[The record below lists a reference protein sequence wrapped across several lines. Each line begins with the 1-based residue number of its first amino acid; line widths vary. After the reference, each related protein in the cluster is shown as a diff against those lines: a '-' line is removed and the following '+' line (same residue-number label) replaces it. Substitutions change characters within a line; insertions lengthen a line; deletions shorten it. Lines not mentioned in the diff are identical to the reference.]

1 MLLDDFNLAALFGL
15 GATLVGVIA
24 DMMRVIFFFLDSIVY
39 SLIPVVYR
47 GIFALYDIDKIIGV
61 GNTQNLLNT
70 AKETVYSF
78 LAIFMFFR
86 VAFSLITMLVDP
98 SLIDDKSK
106 GAKKIVLNIFICL
119 GLIVVVPVFFR
130 VAKNIQTRVLEE
142 KIIERAVGGDIY
154 SNDQNYNLGN
164 ELALST
170 WSVFLQP
177 VVDEGDAY
185 DAWKGV
191 FESGNPTIWPLPVLA
206 THLNDTTG
214 GILGG
219 LATKIA
225 EVAAILRAT
234 GTVTYQLGYIWLI
247 SGLVGIYVVWTM
259 IKLLID
265 VAYRSIKFLL
275 LEVIS
280 PIAIISYID
289 PKSSE
294 KGLFSKWLSE
304 TLKTYLSLF
313 IRIFIFAMVSVI
325 LKQISV
331 SSFFDEGNI
340 LTRLFFILALVAFM
354 KTAPKF
360 IDNLFGT
367 EISKGSDAK
376 FGSDLLKQGLG
387 FVTGATIGGISGGVV
402 AKRTGQPVFKN
413 IMKNA
418 WQGGQKVS
426 GAAKKG
432 GLGGLT
438 GVISSG
444 FGTVADVKKGLG
456 YNADKDQEKL
466 IDNLEEN
473 VVPKAEQAKKAA
485 SSSFADGSKIN
496 SILNEGR
503 KVNGRTYGMGLEEDD
518 KFKNAIIKN
527 AAGLAADEVKH
538 SDDEEYLK
546 YRRLVADAKITD
558 AMASRSY
565 ELAKEKYEH
574 DESEYVG
581 AKDKASYVI
590 SLANDVARKEYG
602 QMDAASIQAEFTRQ
616 LENYKNTARSSFQS
630 SNRTSQIEL
639 IVGAGVDRTQAE
651 QMNETQLSSA
661 YDVVLD
667 TISNNRTTAFNNGS
681 ASDKVNLTV
690 DLKTSN
696 VSHEVAGA
704 SERDLGIMFSELN
717 EKNIIATFGNSL
729 GNMAADSGKAA
740 GDVKTAEDVLDK
752 YLNSGKGKKA
762 KDIDTAYKIAKGNFD
777 ANKLKNDN
785 QSS

>member
-15 GATLVGVIA
+15 GATSVGVIA

-191 FESGNPTIWPLPVLA
+191 FESGNPIIWPLPVLA

-219 LATKIA
+219 LDTKIA
-225 EVAAILRAT
+225 GVAAILRAT

-259 IKLLID
+259 IKMLID

-367 EISKGSDAK
+367 EISKGSDTK
-376 FGSDLLKQGLG
+376 FASDLLRGGLG
-387 FVTGATIGGISGGVV
+387 AIGGAATGAIGGAVV
-402 AKRTGQPVFKN
+402 AGRKN
-413 IMKNA
+413 LPMGRSV
-418 WQGGQKVS
+418 WEG
-426 GAAKKG
+426 AKKG
-432 GLGGLT
+432 LT
-438 GVISSG
+438 GGFSSARKGSFMDYGKNLISGASG
-444 FGTVADVKKGLG
+444 QAAREYFGLPKYADERKALRTKERAEVASDTYDALK
-456 YNADKDQEKL
+456 
-466 IDNLEEN
+466 
-473 VVPKAEQAKKAA
+473 
-485 SSSFADGSKIN
+485 SSFGYKDAPDAMTKATKLADAFRTKDIRFDPITN
-496 SILNEGR
+496 EKDKELN
-503 KVNGRTYGMGLEEDD
+503 KALMD
-518 KFKNAIIKN
+518 
-527 AAGLAADEVKH
+527 ADEA
-538 SDDEEYLK
+538 DLK
-546 YRRLVADAKITD
+546 DT
-558 AMASRSY
+558 
-565 ELAKEKYEH
+565 
-574 DESEYVG
+574 
-581 AKDKASYVI
+581 
-590 SLANDVARKEYG
+590 SLMMERGK
-602 QMDAASIQAEFTRQ
+602 
-616 LENYKNTARSSFQS
+616 
-630 SNRTSQIEL
+630 
-639 IVGAGVDRTQAE
+639 
-651 QMNETQLSSA
+651 
-661 YDVVLD
+661 VLD
-667 TISNNRTTAFNNGS
+667 TALAYRKLVDDGTISQEMADKLTMQAIRKYNKLAAHHHYKRAEGDLNGASGRAIQLEVSYDGKSATELQSIVTSKQLSNYQEILGMSVSGIPGIENMSVADIERTLRITISDDKREKINNIRNKSNTLRTTV
-681 ASDKVNLTV
+681 DK
-690 DLKTSN
+690 KEIS
-696 VSHEVAGA
+696 EFVA
-704 SERDLGIMFSELN
+704 DIDKFT
-717 EKNIIATFGNSL
+717 EKAV
-729 GNMAADSGKAA
+729 AAEGVSGKAEA
-740 GDVKTAEDVLDK
+740 LLGKANAAVDEEMKISSKSSEFIKRVQLGDK
-752 YLNSGKGKKA
+752 YR
-762 KDIDTAYKIAKGNFD
+762 DR
-777 ANKLKNDN
+777 
-785 QSS
+785 

>member
-1 MLLDDFNLAALFGL
+1 MLLDDFNLAALIGL
-15 GATLVGVIA
+15 GATSVGVIA

-225 EVAAILRAT
+225 GVAAILRAT

-259 IKLLID
+259 IKMLID

-367 EISKGSDAK
+367 EISKGSDTK
-376 FGSDLLKQGLG
+376 FASDLLRGGLG
-387 FVTGATIGGISGGVV
+387 AIGGAATGAIGGAVVAGRKNLPMGRSVWEGAKKGLTGGFSSARKGSFIDYGKNIISGASGQAAREYFGLAKEADERKALRTKERAEAASDTYDALKSSFGYKDAPDAMTKATKLADAFRMKGIRFDPVANAKDKELNKALLDADEADLKDASLMTERGKVLDTALAYRKLVDDGTISQDMADKLTMQAIRKYNKLAASKHYARAKGDLNDASARAIQLEVSYDGKSATELQSIVTSKQLSNYQEILGMSVSGISGIENMSV
-402 AKRTGQPVFKN
+402 ADIERTLRITISDDKREKINN
-413 IMKNA
+413 IRNKSNTLRTTVDKKEISEFVA
-418 WQGGQKVS
+418 DIDKFTEKAVAADGVS
-426 GAAKKG
+426 GKSEALLGKANAAVDEEMK
-432 GLGGLT
+432 
-438 GVISSG
+438 ISSKSSE
-444 FGTVADVKKGLG
+444 FIKRVQLG
-456 YNADKDQEKL
+456 D
-466 IDNLEEN
+466 
-473 VVPKAEQAKKAA
+473 
-485 SSSFADGSKIN
+485 
-496 SILNEGR
+496 
-503 KVNGRTYGMGLEEDD
+503 
-518 KFKNAIIKN
+518 
-527 AAGLAADEVKH
+527 
-538 SDDEEYLK
+538 K
-546 YRRLVADAKITD
+546 YRGR
-558 AMASRSY
+558 
-565 ELAKEKYEH
+565 
-574 DESEYVG
+574 
-581 AKDKASYVI
+581 
-590 SLANDVARKEYG
+590 
-602 QMDAASIQAEFTRQ
+602 
-616 LENYKNTARSSFQS
+616 
-630 SNRTSQIEL
+630 
-639 IVGAGVDRTQAE
+639 
-651 QMNETQLSSA
+651 
-661 YDVVLD
+661 
-667 TISNNRTTAFNNGS
+667 
-681 ASDKVNLTV
+681 
-690 DLKTSN
+690 
-696 VSHEVAGA
+696 
-704 SERDLGIMFSELN
+704 
-717 EKNIIATFGNSL
+717 
-729 GNMAADSGKAA
+729 
-740 GDVKTAEDVLDK
+740 
-752 YLNSGKGKKA
+752 
-762 KDIDTAYKIAKGNFD
+762 
-777 ANKLKNDN
+777 
-785 QSS
+785 

>member
-15 GATLVGVIA
+15 GATSVGAIA

-225 EVAAILRAT
+225 GVAAILRAT

-259 IKLLID
+259 IKMLID

-367 EISKGSDAK
+367 EISKGSDTK
-376 FGSDLLKQGLG
+376 FASDLLRGGLG
-387 FVTGATIGGISGGVV
+387 AIGGAATGAIGGAVVAGRKNLPMGRSVWEGAKKGLTGGFSSARKGSFMDYGKNLISGASGQAAREYFGLAKEADERKALRTKERAEAASDTYDALKSSFGYKDAPDAMTKATKLADAFRTKGIRFDPVANAKDKELNKALLDADEADLKDASLMTERGKVLDTALAYRKLVDDGTISQDMADKLTMQAIRKYNKLAASKHYARAKGDLNDASARAIQLEVSYDGKSATELQSIVTSKQLSNYQEILGMSVSGISGIENMSV
-402 AKRTGQPVFKN
+402 ADIERTLRITISDDKREKINN
-413 IMKNA
+413 IRNKSNTLRTTVDKKEISEFVA
-418 WQGGQKVS
+418 DIDKFTEKAVAADGVS
-426 GAAKKG
+426 GKSEALLGKANAAVDEEMK
-432 GLGGLT
+432 
-438 GVISSG
+438 ISSKSSE
-444 FGTVADVKKGLG
+444 FIKRVQLG
-456 YNADKDQEKL
+456 D
-466 IDNLEEN
+466 
-473 VVPKAEQAKKAA
+473 
-485 SSSFADGSKIN
+485 
-496 SILNEGR
+496 
-503 KVNGRTYGMGLEEDD
+503 
-518 KFKNAIIKN
+518 
-527 AAGLAADEVKH
+527 
-538 SDDEEYLK
+538 K
-546 YRRLVADAKITD
+546 YRGR
-558 AMASRSY
+558 
-565 ELAKEKYEH
+565 
-574 DESEYVG
+574 
-581 AKDKASYVI
+581 
-590 SLANDVARKEYG
+590 
-602 QMDAASIQAEFTRQ
+602 
-616 LENYKNTARSSFQS
+616 
-630 SNRTSQIEL
+630 
-639 IVGAGVDRTQAE
+639 
-651 QMNETQLSSA
+651 
-661 YDVVLD
+661 
-667 TISNNRTTAFNNGS
+667 
-681 ASDKVNLTV
+681 
-690 DLKTSN
+690 
-696 VSHEVAGA
+696 
-704 SERDLGIMFSELN
+704 
-717 EKNIIATFGNSL
+717 
-729 GNMAADSGKAA
+729 
-740 GDVKTAEDVLDK
+740 
-752 YLNSGKGKKA
+752 
-762 KDIDTAYKIAKGNFD
+762 
-777 ANKLKNDN
+777 
-785 QSS
+785 

>member
-1 MLLDDFNLAALFGL
+1 MLLDDFNLAALIGL
-15 GATLVGVIA
+15 GATSVGVIA
-24 DMMRVIFFFLDSIVY
+24 DMMRLIFFFLDSIVY

-225 EVAAILRAT
+225 GVAAILRAT

-259 IKLLID
+259 IKMLID

-367 EISKGSDAK
+367 EISKGSDTK
-376 FGSDLLKQGLG
+376 FASDLLRGGLG
-387 FVTGATIGGISGGVV
+387 AIGGAATGAIGGAVVAGRKNLPMGRSVWEGAKKGLTGGFSSARKGSFMDYGKNLISGASGQAAREYFGLAKEADERKALRTKERAEAASDTYDALKSSFGYKDAPDAMTKATKLADAFRTKGIRFDPVANAKDKELNKALLDADEADLKDASLMTERGKVLDTALAYRKLVDDGTISQDMADKLTMQAIRKYNKLAASKHYARAKGDLNDASARAIQLEVSYDGKSATELQSIVTSKQLSNYQEILGMSVSGISGIENMSV
-402 AKRTGQPVFKN
+402 ADIERTLRITISDDKREKINN
-413 IMKNA
+413 IRNKSNTLRTTVDKKEISEFVA
-418 WQGGQKVS
+418 DIDKFTEKAVAADGVS
-426 GAAKKG
+426 GKSEALLGKANAAVDEEMK
-432 GLGGLT
+432 
-438 GVISSG
+438 ISSKSSE
-444 FGTVADVKKGLG
+444 FIKRVQLG
-456 YNADKDQEKL
+456 D
-466 IDNLEEN
+466 
-473 VVPKAEQAKKAA
+473 
-485 SSSFADGSKIN
+485 
-496 SILNEGR
+496 
-503 KVNGRTYGMGLEEDD
+503 
-518 KFKNAIIKN
+518 
-527 AAGLAADEVKH
+527 
-538 SDDEEYLK
+538 K
-546 YRRLVADAKITD
+546 YRGR
-558 AMASRSY
+558 
-565 ELAKEKYEH
+565 
-574 DESEYVG
+574 
-581 AKDKASYVI
+581 
-590 SLANDVARKEYG
+590 
-602 QMDAASIQAEFTRQ
+602 
-616 LENYKNTARSSFQS
+616 
-630 SNRTSQIEL
+630 
-639 IVGAGVDRTQAE
+639 
-651 QMNETQLSSA
+651 
-661 YDVVLD
+661 
-667 TISNNRTTAFNNGS
+667 
-681 ASDKVNLTV
+681 
-690 DLKTSN
+690 
-696 VSHEVAGA
+696 
-704 SERDLGIMFSELN
+704 
-717 EKNIIATFGNSL
+717 
-729 GNMAADSGKAA
+729 
-740 GDVKTAEDVLDK
+740 
-752 YLNSGKGKKA
+752 
-762 KDIDTAYKIAKGNFD
+762 
-777 ANKLKNDN
+777 
-785 QSS
+785 

>member
-15 GATLVGVIA
+15 GATSVGIIA

-225 EVAAILRAT
+225 GVAAILRAT

-259 IKLLID
+259 IKMLID

-367 EISKGSDAK
+367 EISKGSDTK
-376 FGSDLLKQGLG
+376 FASDLLRGGLG
-387 FVTGATIGGISGGVV
+387 AIGGAATGAIGGAVVAGRKNLPMGRSVWEGAKKGLTGGFSSARKGSFMDYGKNLISGASGQAAREYFGLAKEADERKALRTKERAEAASDTYDALKSSFDYKDAPDAMTKATKLADAFRTKGIRFDPVANAKDKELNKALLDADEADLKDASLMTERGKVLDTALAYRKLVDDGTISQDMADKLTMQAIRKYNKLAASKHYARAKGDLNDASARAIQLEVSYDGKSATELQSIVTSKQLSNYQEILGMSVSGISGIENMSV
-402 AKRTGQPVFKN
+402 ADIERTLRITISDDKREKINN
-413 IMKNA
+413 IRNKSNTLRTTVDKKEISEFVA
-418 WQGGQKVS
+418 DIDKFTEKAVAADGVS
-426 GAAKKG
+426 GKSEALLGKANAAVDEEMK
-432 GLGGLT
+432 
-438 GVISSG
+438 ISSKSSE
-444 FGTVADVKKGLG
+444 FIKRVQLG
-456 YNADKDQEKL
+456 D
-466 IDNLEEN
+466 
-473 VVPKAEQAKKAA
+473 
-485 SSSFADGSKIN
+485 
-496 SILNEGR
+496 
-503 KVNGRTYGMGLEEDD
+503 
-518 KFKNAIIKN
+518 
-527 AAGLAADEVKH
+527 
-538 SDDEEYLK
+538 K
-546 YRRLVADAKITD
+546 YRGR
-558 AMASRSY
+558 
-565 ELAKEKYEH
+565 
-574 DESEYVG
+574 
-581 AKDKASYVI
+581 
-590 SLANDVARKEYG
+590 
-602 QMDAASIQAEFTRQ
+602 
-616 LENYKNTARSSFQS
+616 
-630 SNRTSQIEL
+630 
-639 IVGAGVDRTQAE
+639 
-651 QMNETQLSSA
+651 
-661 YDVVLD
+661 
-667 TISNNRTTAFNNGS
+667 
-681 ASDKVNLTV
+681 
-690 DLKTSN
+690 
-696 VSHEVAGA
+696 
-704 SERDLGIMFSELN
+704 
-717 EKNIIATFGNSL
+717 
-729 GNMAADSGKAA
+729 
-740 GDVKTAEDVLDK
+740 
-752 YLNSGKGKKA
+752 
-762 KDIDTAYKIAKGNFD
+762 
-777 ANKLKNDN
+777 
-785 QSS
+785 

>member
-15 GATLVGVIA
+15 GATSVGVIA

-225 EVAAILRAT
+225 GVAAILRAT

-259 IKLLID
+259 IKMLID

-367 EISKGSDAK
+367 EISKGSDTK
-376 FGSDLLKQGLG
+376 FASDLLRGGLG
-387 FVTGATIGGISGGVV
+387 AIGGAATGAIGGAVVAGRKNLPMGRSVWEGAKKGLTGGFSSARKGSFIDYGKIIISGASGQAAREYFGLAKEADERKALRTKERAEAASDTYDALKSSFGYKDAPDAMTKATKLADAFRMKGIRFDPVANAKDKELNKALLDADEADLKDASLMTERGKVLDTALAYRKLVDDGTISQDMADKLTMQAIRKYNKLAASKHYARAKGDLNDASARAIQLEVSYDGKSATELQSIVTSKQLSNYQEILGMSVSGISGIENMSV
-402 AKRTGQPVFKN
+402 ADIERTLRITISDDKREKINN
-413 IMKNA
+413 IRNKSNTLRTTVDKKEISEFVA
-418 WQGGQKVS
+418 DIDKFTEKAVAADGVS
-426 GAAKKG
+426 GKSEALLGKANAAVDEEMK
-432 GLGGLT
+432 
-438 GVISSG
+438 ISSKSSE
-444 FGTVADVKKGLG
+444 FIKRVQLG
-456 YNADKDQEKL
+456 D
-466 IDNLEEN
+466 
-473 VVPKAEQAKKAA
+473 
-485 SSSFADGSKIN
+485 
-496 SILNEGR
+496 
-503 KVNGRTYGMGLEEDD
+503 
-518 KFKNAIIKN
+518 
-527 AAGLAADEVKH
+527 
-538 SDDEEYLK
+538 K
-546 YRRLVADAKITD
+546 YRGR
-558 AMASRSY
+558 
-565 ELAKEKYEH
+565 
-574 DESEYVG
+574 
-581 AKDKASYVI
+581 
-590 SLANDVARKEYG
+590 
-602 QMDAASIQAEFTRQ
+602 
-616 LENYKNTARSSFQS
+616 
-630 SNRTSQIEL
+630 
-639 IVGAGVDRTQAE
+639 
-651 QMNETQLSSA
+651 
-661 YDVVLD
+661 
-667 TISNNRTTAFNNGS
+667 
-681 ASDKVNLTV
+681 
-690 DLKTSN
+690 
-696 VSHEVAGA
+696 
-704 SERDLGIMFSELN
+704 
-717 EKNIIATFGNSL
+717 
-729 GNMAADSGKAA
+729 
-740 GDVKTAEDVLDK
+740 
-752 YLNSGKGKKA
+752 
-762 KDIDTAYKIAKGNFD
+762 
-777 ANKLKNDN
+777 
-785 QSS
+785 

>member
-15 GATLVGVIA
+15 GATSVGVIA

-98 SLIDDKSK
+98 SLTDDKSK

-225 EVAAILRAT
+225 GVAAILRAT

-259 IKLLID
+259 IKMLID

-367 EISKGSDAK
+367 EISKGSDTK
-376 FGSDLLKQGLG
+376 FASDLLRGGLG
-387 FVTGATIGGISGGVV
+387 AIGGAATGAIGGAVVAGRKNLPMGRSVWEGAKKGLTGGFSSARKGSFMDYGKNLISGASGQAAREYFGLAKEADERKALRTKERAEAASDTYDALKSSFGYKDAPDAMTKATKLADAFRTKGIRFDPVANAKDKELNKALLDADEADLKDASLMTERGKVLDTALAYRKLVDDGTISQDMADKLTMQAIRKYNKLAASKHYARAKGDLNDASARAIQLEVSYDGKSSTELQSIVTSKQLSNYQEILGMSVSGISGIENMSV
-402 AKRTGQPVFKN
+402 ADIERTLRITISDDKREKINN
-413 IMKNA
+413 IRNKSNTLRTTVDKKEISEFVA
-418 WQGGQKVS
+418 DIDKFTEKAVAADGVS
-426 GAAKKG
+426 GKSEALLGKANAAVDEEMK
-432 GLGGLT
+432 
-438 GVISSG
+438 ISSKSSE
-444 FGTVADVKKGLG
+444 FIKRVQLG
-456 YNADKDQEKL
+456 D
-466 IDNLEEN
+466 
-473 VVPKAEQAKKAA
+473 
-485 SSSFADGSKIN
+485 
-496 SILNEGR
+496 
-503 KVNGRTYGMGLEEDD
+503 
-518 KFKNAIIKN
+518 
-527 AAGLAADEVKH
+527 
-538 SDDEEYLK
+538 K
-546 YRRLVADAKITD
+546 YRGR
-558 AMASRSY
+558 
-565 ELAKEKYEH
+565 
-574 DESEYVG
+574 
-581 AKDKASYVI
+581 
-590 SLANDVARKEYG
+590 
-602 QMDAASIQAEFTRQ
+602 
-616 LENYKNTARSSFQS
+616 
-630 SNRTSQIEL
+630 
-639 IVGAGVDRTQAE
+639 
-651 QMNETQLSSA
+651 
-661 YDVVLD
+661 
-667 TISNNRTTAFNNGS
+667 
-681 ASDKVNLTV
+681 
-690 DLKTSN
+690 
-696 VSHEVAGA
+696 
-704 SERDLGIMFSELN
+704 
-717 EKNIIATFGNSL
+717 
-729 GNMAADSGKAA
+729 
-740 GDVKTAEDVLDK
+740 
-752 YLNSGKGKKA
+752 
-762 KDIDTAYKIAKGNFD
+762 
-777 ANKLKNDN
+777 
-785 QSS
+785 

>member
-15 GATLVGVIA
+15 GATSVGIV

-214 GILGG
+214 RILGG

-225 EVAAILRAT
+225 GVAAILRAT

-259 IKLLID
+259 IKMLID

-387 FVTGATIGGISGGVV
+387 FVTGAAIGGISGGVV

-456 YNADKDQEKL
+456 YNVDKDQEKL

>member
-15 GATLVGVIA
+15 GATSVGVIA

-225 EVAAILRAT
+225 GVAAILRAT

-259 IKLLID
+259 IKMLID

-367 EISKGSDAK
+367 EISKGSDTK
-376 FGSDLLKQGLG
+376 FASDLLRGGLG
-387 FVTGATIGGISGGVV
+387 AIGGAATGAIGGAVVAGRKNLPMGRSVWEGAKKGLTGGFSSARKGSFLDYGKNLISGASGQAAREYFGLAKEADERKALRTKERAEAASDTYDALKSSFGYKDAPDAMTKATKLADAFRTKGIRFDPVANAKDKELNKALLDADEADLKDASLMTERGKVLDTALAYRKLVDDGTISQDMADKLTMQAIRKYNKLAASKHYARAKGDLNDASARAIQLEVSYDGKSATELQSIVTSKQLSNYQEILGMSVSGISGIENMSV
-402 AKRTGQPVFKN
+402 ADIERTLRITISDDKREKINN
-413 IMKNA
+413 IRNKSNTLRTTVDKKEISEFVA
-418 WQGGQKVS
+418 DIDKFTEKAVAADGVS
-426 GAAKKG
+426 GKSEALLGKANAAVDEEMK
-432 GLGGLT
+432 
-438 GVISSG
+438 ISSKSSE
-444 FGTVADVKKGLG
+444 FIKRVQLG
-456 YNADKDQEKL
+456 D
-466 IDNLEEN
+466 
-473 VVPKAEQAKKAA
+473 
-485 SSSFADGSKIN
+485 
-496 SILNEGR
+496 
-503 KVNGRTYGMGLEEDD
+503 
-518 KFKNAIIKN
+518 
-527 AAGLAADEVKH
+527 
-538 SDDEEYLK
+538 K
-546 YRRLVADAKITD
+546 YRGR
-558 AMASRSY
+558 
-565 ELAKEKYEH
+565 
-574 DESEYVG
+574 
-581 AKDKASYVI
+581 
-590 SLANDVARKEYG
+590 
-602 QMDAASIQAEFTRQ
+602 
-616 LENYKNTARSSFQS
+616 
-630 SNRTSQIEL
+630 
-639 IVGAGVDRTQAE
+639 
-651 QMNETQLSSA
+651 
-661 YDVVLD
+661 
-667 TISNNRTTAFNNGS
+667 
-681 ASDKVNLTV
+681 
-690 DLKTSN
+690 
-696 VSHEVAGA
+696 
-704 SERDLGIMFSELN
+704 
-717 EKNIIATFGNSL
+717 
-729 GNMAADSGKAA
+729 
-740 GDVKTAEDVLDK
+740 
-752 YLNSGKGKKA
+752 
-762 KDIDTAYKIAKGNFD
+762 
-777 ANKLKNDN
+777 
-785 QSS
+785 

>member
-1 MLLDDFNLAALFGL
+1 MLLDDFNLAALIGL
-15 GATLVGVIA
+15 GATSVGVIA
-24 DMMRVIFFFLDSIVY
+24 DMMRLIFFFLDSIVY

-225 EVAAILRAT
+225 GVAAILRAT

-367 EISKGSDAK
+367 EISKGSDTK
-376 FGSDLLKQGLG
+376 FASDLLRGGLG
-387 FVTGATIGGISGGVV
+387 AIGGAATGAIGGAVVAGRKNLPMGRSVWEGAKKGLTGGFSSARKGSFIDYGKNIISGASGQAAREYFGLAKEADERKALRTKERAEAASDTYDALKSSFGYKDAPDAMTKATKLADAFRMKGIRFDPVANAKDKELNKALLDADEADLKDASLMTERGKVLDTALAYRKLVDDGTISQDMADKLTMQAIRKYNKLAASKHYARAKGDLNDASARAIQLEVSYDGKSATELQSIVTSKQLSNYQEILGMSVSGISGIENMSV
-402 AKRTGQPVFKN
+402 ADIERTLRITISDDKREKINN
-413 IMKNA
+413 IRNKSNTLRTTVDKKEISEFVA
-418 WQGGQKVS
+418 DIDKFTEKAVAADGVS
-426 GAAKKG
+426 GKSEALLGKANAAVDEEMK
-432 GLGGLT
+432 
-438 GVISSG
+438 ISSKSSE
-444 FGTVADVKKGLG
+444 FIKRVQLG
-456 YNADKDQEKL
+456 D
-466 IDNLEEN
+466 
-473 VVPKAEQAKKAA
+473 
-485 SSSFADGSKIN
+485 
-496 SILNEGR
+496 
-503 KVNGRTYGMGLEEDD
+503 
-518 KFKNAIIKN
+518 
-527 AAGLAADEVKH
+527 
-538 SDDEEYLK
+538 K
-546 YRRLVADAKITD
+546 YRGR
-558 AMASRSY
+558 
-565 ELAKEKYEH
+565 
-574 DESEYVG
+574 
-581 AKDKASYVI
+581 
-590 SLANDVARKEYG
+590 
-602 QMDAASIQAEFTRQ
+602 
-616 LENYKNTARSSFQS
+616 
-630 SNRTSQIEL
+630 
-639 IVGAGVDRTQAE
+639 
-651 QMNETQLSSA
+651 
-661 YDVVLD
+661 
-667 TISNNRTTAFNNGS
+667 
-681 ASDKVNLTV
+681 
-690 DLKTSN
+690 
-696 VSHEVAGA
+696 
-704 SERDLGIMFSELN
+704 
-717 EKNIIATFGNSL
+717 
-729 GNMAADSGKAA
+729 
-740 GDVKTAEDVLDK
+740 
-752 YLNSGKGKKA
+752 
-762 KDIDTAYKIAKGNFD
+762 
-777 ANKLKNDN
+777 
-785 QSS
+785 

>member
-15 GATLVGVIA
+15 GATPVGVIA

-225 EVAAILRAT
+225 GVAAILRAT

-259 IKLLID
+259 IKMLID

-367 EISKGSDAK
+367 EISKGSDTK
-376 FGSDLLKQGLG
+376 FASDLLRGGLG
-387 FVTGATIGGISGGVV
+387 AIGGAATGAIGGAVVAGRKNLPMGRSVWEGAKKGLTGGFSSARKGSFIDYGKNIISGASGQAAREYFGLAKEADERKALRTKERAEAASDTYDALKSSFGYKDAPDAMTKATKLADAFRMKGIRFDPVANAKDKELNKALLDADEADLKDASLMTERGKVLDTALAYRKLVDDGTISQDMADKLTMQAIRKYNKLAASKHYARAKGDLNDASARAIQLEVSYDGKSATELQSIVTSKQLSNYQEILGMSVSGISGIENMSV
-402 AKRTGQPVFKN
+402 ADIERTLRITISDDKREKINN
-413 IMKNA
+413 IRNKSNTLRTTVDKKEISEFVA
-418 WQGGQKVS
+418 DIDKFTEKAVAADGVS
-426 GAAKKG
+426 GKSEALLGKANAAVDEEMK
-432 GLGGLT
+432 
-438 GVISSG
+438 ISSKSSE
-444 FGTVADVKKGLG
+444 FIKRVQLG
-456 YNADKDQEKL
+456 D
-466 IDNLEEN
+466 
-473 VVPKAEQAKKAA
+473 
-485 SSSFADGSKIN
+485 
-496 SILNEGR
+496 
-503 KVNGRTYGMGLEEDD
+503 
-518 KFKNAIIKN
+518 
-527 AAGLAADEVKH
+527 
-538 SDDEEYLK
+538 K
-546 YRRLVADAKITD
+546 YRGR
-558 AMASRSY
+558 
-565 ELAKEKYEH
+565 
-574 DESEYVG
+574 
-581 AKDKASYVI
+581 
-590 SLANDVARKEYG
+590 
-602 QMDAASIQAEFTRQ
+602 
-616 LENYKNTARSSFQS
+616 
-630 SNRTSQIEL
+630 
-639 IVGAGVDRTQAE
+639 
-651 QMNETQLSSA
+651 
-661 YDVVLD
+661 
-667 TISNNRTTAFNNGS
+667 
-681 ASDKVNLTV
+681 
-690 DLKTSN
+690 
-696 VSHEVAGA
+696 
-704 SERDLGIMFSELN
+704 
-717 EKNIIATFGNSL
+717 
-729 GNMAADSGKAA
+729 
-740 GDVKTAEDVLDK
+740 
-752 YLNSGKGKKA
+752 
-762 KDIDTAYKIAKGNFD
+762 
-777 ANKLKNDN
+777 
-785 QSS
+785 

>member
-15 GATLVGVIA
+15 GATSVGIIA

-191 FESGNPTIWPLPVLA
+191 FESGNPTVWPLPVLA
-206 THLNDTTG
+206 IHLNDTTG

-225 EVAAILRAT
+225 GVAAILRAT

-387 FVTGATIGGISGGVV
+387 FVTGAAIGGISGGVV

-413 IMKNA
+413 VMKNA

-426 GAAKKG
+426 GATKK
-432 GLGGLT
+432 GGLT

-456 YNADKDQEKL
+456 YNVDKDQEKL

-762 KDIDTAYKIAKGNFD
+762 KDIDAAYKIAKGNFD

>member
-15 GATLVGVIA
+15 GATSVGVIA

-225 EVAAILRAT
+225 GVAAILRAT

-259 IKLLID
+259 IKMLID

-367 EISKGSDAK
+367 EISKGSDTK
-376 FGSDLLKQGLG
+376 FASDLLRGGLG
-387 FVTGATIGGISGGVV
+387 AIGGAATGAIGGAVVAGRKNLPMGRSVWEGAKKGLTGGFSSARKGSFIDYGKNLISGASGQAAREYFGLAKEADERKALRTKERAEAASDTYDALKSSFGYKDAPDAMTKATKLADAFRTKDIRFDPVANAKDKELNKALLDADEADLKDASLMTERGKVLDTALAYRKLVDDGTISQDMADKLTMQAIRKYNKLAASKHYARAKGDLNDASARAIQLEVSYDGKSSTELQSIVTSKQLSNYQEILGMSVSGISGIENMSV
-402 AKRTGQPVFKN
+402 ADIERTLRITISDDKREKINN
-413 IMKNA
+413 IRNKSNTLRTTVDKKEISEFVA
-418 WQGGQKVS
+418 DIDKFTEKAVAADGVS
-426 GAAKKG
+426 GKSEALLGKANAAVDEEMK
-432 GLGGLT
+432 
-438 GVISSG
+438 ISSKSSE
-444 FGTVADVKKGLG
+444 FIKRVQLG
-456 YNADKDQEKL
+456 D
-466 IDNLEEN
+466 
-473 VVPKAEQAKKAA
+473 
-485 SSSFADGSKIN
+485 
-496 SILNEGR
+496 
-503 KVNGRTYGMGLEEDD
+503 
-518 KFKNAIIKN
+518 
-527 AAGLAADEVKH
+527 
-538 SDDEEYLK
+538 K
-546 YRRLVADAKITD
+546 YR
-558 AMASRSY
+558 
-565 ELAKEKYEH
+565 
-574 DESEYVG
+574 
-581 AKDKASYVI
+581 
-590 SLANDVARKEYG
+590 
-602 QMDAASIQAEFTRQ
+602 
-616 LENYKNTARSSFQS
+616 
-630 SNRTSQIEL
+630 
-639 IVGAGVDRTQAE
+639 DR
-651 QMNETQLSSA
+651 
-661 YDVVLD
+661 
-667 TISNNRTTAFNNGS
+667 
-681 ASDKVNLTV
+681 
-690 DLKTSN
+690 
-696 VSHEVAGA
+696 
-704 SERDLGIMFSELN
+704 
-717 EKNIIATFGNSL
+717 
-729 GNMAADSGKAA
+729 
-740 GDVKTAEDVLDK
+740 
-752 YLNSGKGKKA
+752 
-762 KDIDTAYKIAKGNFD
+762 
-777 ANKLKNDN
+777 
-785 QSS
+785 

>member
-15 GATLVGVIA
+15 GATSVGVV

-70 AKETVYSF
+70 AKETVYSL

-225 EVAAILRAT
+225 GVAAILRAT

-259 IKLLID
+259 IKMLID

-367 EISKGSDAK
+367 EISKGSDTK
-376 FGSDLLKQGLG
+376 FASDLLKQGLG
-387 FVTGATIGGISGGVV
+387 FVSGAAIGGISGGVV

-413 IMKNA
+413 VMKNA

-456 YNADKDQEKL
+456 YNVDKDQEKL

-503 KVNGRTYGMGLEEDD
+503 KVNGRTYGMGLEGDD

-558 AMASRSY
+558 AMASRAY

-581 AKDKASYVI
+581 AKNKASYVI

>member
-15 GATLVGVIA
+15 GATSVGVIA

-225 EVAAILRAT
+225 GVAAILRAT

-259 IKLLID
+259 IKMLID

-367 EISKGSDAK
+367 EISKGSDTK
-376 FGSDLLKQGLG
+376 FASDLLRGGLG
-387 FVTGATIGGISGGVV
+387 AIGGAATGAIGGAVVAGRKNLPMGRSVWEGAKKGLTGGFSSARKGSFMDYGKNLISGASGQAAREYFGLAKEADERKALRTKERAEAASDTYDALKSSFGYKDAPDAMTKATKLADAFRTKGIRFDPVANAKDKELNKALLDADEADLKDASLMTERGKVLDTALAYRKLVDDGTISQDMADKLTMQAIRKYNKLAASKHYARAKGDLNDASARAIQLEVSYDGKSSTELQSIVTSKQLSNYQEILGMSVSGISGIENMSV
-402 AKRTGQPVFKN
+402 ADIERTLRITISDDKREKINN
-413 IMKNA
+413 IRNKSNTLRTTVDKKEISEFVA
-418 WQGGQKVS
+418 DIDKFTEKAVAADGVS
-426 GAAKKG
+426 GKSEALLGKANAAVDEEMK
-432 GLGGLT
+432 
-438 GVISSG
+438 ISSKSSE
-444 FGTVADVKKGLG
+444 FIKRVQLG
-456 YNADKDQEKL
+456 D
-466 IDNLEEN
+466 
-473 VVPKAEQAKKAA
+473 
-485 SSSFADGSKIN
+485 
-496 SILNEGR
+496 
-503 KVNGRTYGMGLEEDD
+503 
-518 KFKNAIIKN
+518 
-527 AAGLAADEVKH
+527 
-538 SDDEEYLK
+538 K
-546 YRRLVADAKITD
+546 YRGR
-558 AMASRSY
+558 
-565 ELAKEKYEH
+565 
-574 DESEYVG
+574 
-581 AKDKASYVI
+581 
-590 SLANDVARKEYG
+590 
-602 QMDAASIQAEFTRQ
+602 
-616 LENYKNTARSSFQS
+616 
-630 SNRTSQIEL
+630 
-639 IVGAGVDRTQAE
+639 
-651 QMNETQLSSA
+651 
-661 YDVVLD
+661 
-667 TISNNRTTAFNNGS
+667 
-681 ASDKVNLTV
+681 
-690 DLKTSN
+690 
-696 VSHEVAGA
+696 
-704 SERDLGIMFSELN
+704 
-717 EKNIIATFGNSL
+717 
-729 GNMAADSGKAA
+729 
-740 GDVKTAEDVLDK
+740 
-752 YLNSGKGKKA
+752 
-762 KDIDTAYKIAKGNFD
+762 
-777 ANKLKNDN
+777 
-785 QSS
+785 

>member
-15 GATLVGVIA
+15 GATSVGVIA

-225 EVAAILRAT
+225 GVAAILRAT

-280 PIAIISYID
+280 PIAIISYIN

-367 EISKGSDAK
+367 EISKGSDTK
-376 FGSDLLKQGLG
+376 FASDLLRGGLG
-387 FVTGATIGGISGGVV
+387 AIGGAATGAIGGAVVAGRKNLPMGRSVWEGAKKGLTGGFSSARKGSFIDYGKNIISGASGQAAREYFGLAKEADERKALRTKERAEAASDTYDALKSSFGYKDAPDAMTKATKLADAFRMKGIRFDPVANAKDKELNKALLDADEADLKDASLMTERGKVLDTALAYRKLVDDGTISQDMADKLTMQAIRKYNKLAASKHYARAKGDLNDASARAIQLEVSYDGKSATELQSIVTSKQLSNYQEILGMSVSGISGIENMSV
-402 AKRTGQPVFKN
+402 ADIERTLRITISDDKREKINN
-413 IMKNA
+413 IRNKSNTLRTTVDKKEISEFVA
-418 WQGGQKVS
+418 DIDKFTEKAVAADGVS
-426 GAAKKG
+426 GKSEALLGKANAAVDEEMK
-432 GLGGLT
+432 
-438 GVISSG
+438 ISSKSSE
-444 FGTVADVKKGLG
+444 FIKRVQLG
-456 YNADKDQEKL
+456 D
-466 IDNLEEN
+466 
-473 VVPKAEQAKKAA
+473 
-485 SSSFADGSKIN
+485 
-496 SILNEGR
+496 
-503 KVNGRTYGMGLEEDD
+503 
-518 KFKNAIIKN
+518 
-527 AAGLAADEVKH
+527 
-538 SDDEEYLK
+538 K
-546 YRRLVADAKITD
+546 YRGR
-558 AMASRSY
+558 
-565 ELAKEKYEH
+565 
-574 DESEYVG
+574 
-581 AKDKASYVI
+581 
-590 SLANDVARKEYG
+590 
-602 QMDAASIQAEFTRQ
+602 
-616 LENYKNTARSSFQS
+616 
-630 SNRTSQIEL
+630 
-639 IVGAGVDRTQAE
+639 
-651 QMNETQLSSA
+651 
-661 YDVVLD
+661 
-667 TISNNRTTAFNNGS
+667 
-681 ASDKVNLTV
+681 
-690 DLKTSN
+690 
-696 VSHEVAGA
+696 
-704 SERDLGIMFSELN
+704 
-717 EKNIIATFGNSL
+717 
-729 GNMAADSGKAA
+729 
-740 GDVKTAEDVLDK
+740 
-752 YLNSGKGKKA
+752 
-762 KDIDTAYKIAKGNFD
+762 
-777 ANKLKNDN
+777 
-785 QSS
+785 

>member
-15 GATLVGVIA
+15 GATSVGIIA

-225 EVAAILRAT
+225 GVAAILRAT

-259 IKLLID
+259 IKMLID

-340 LTRLFFILALVAFM
+340 LTKLFFILALVAFM

-367 EISKGSDAK
+367 EISKGSDTK
-376 FGSDLLKQGLG
+376 FASDLLRGGLG
-387 FVTGATIGGISGGVV
+387 AIGGAATGAIGGAVVAGRKNLPMGRSVWEGAKKGLTGGFSSARKGSFMDYGKNLISGASGQAAREYFGLAKEADERKALRTKERAEAASDTYDALKSSFGYKDAPDAMTKATKLADAFRTKGIRFDPVANAKDKELNKALLDADEADLKDASLMTERGKVLDTALAYRKLVDDGTISQDMADKLTMQAIRKYNKLAASKHYARAKGDLNDASARAIQLEVSYDGKSSTELQSIVTSKQLSNYQEILGMSVSGISGIENMSV
-402 AKRTGQPVFKN
+402 ADIERTLRITISDDKREKINN
-413 IMKNA
+413 IRNKSNTLRTTVDKKEISEFVA
-418 WQGGQKVS
+418 DIDKFTEKAVAADGVS
-426 GAAKKG
+426 GKSEALLGKANAAVDEEMK
-432 GLGGLT
+432 
-438 GVISSG
+438 ISSKSSE
-444 FGTVADVKKGLG
+444 FIKRVQLG
-456 YNADKDQEKL
+456 D
-466 IDNLEEN
+466 
-473 VVPKAEQAKKAA
+473 
-485 SSSFADGSKIN
+485 
-496 SILNEGR
+496 
-503 KVNGRTYGMGLEEDD
+503 
-518 KFKNAIIKN
+518 
-527 AAGLAADEVKH
+527 
-538 SDDEEYLK
+538 K
-546 YRRLVADAKITD
+546 YRGR
-558 AMASRSY
+558 
-565 ELAKEKYEH
+565 
-574 DESEYVG
+574 
-581 AKDKASYVI
+581 
-590 SLANDVARKEYG
+590 
-602 QMDAASIQAEFTRQ
+602 
-616 LENYKNTARSSFQS
+616 
-630 SNRTSQIEL
+630 
-639 IVGAGVDRTQAE
+639 
-651 QMNETQLSSA
+651 
-661 YDVVLD
+661 
-667 TISNNRTTAFNNGS
+667 
-681 ASDKVNLTV
+681 
-690 DLKTSN
+690 
-696 VSHEVAGA
+696 
-704 SERDLGIMFSELN
+704 
-717 EKNIIATFGNSL
+717 
-729 GNMAADSGKAA
+729 
-740 GDVKTAEDVLDK
+740 
-752 YLNSGKGKKA
+752 
-762 KDIDTAYKIAKGNFD
+762 
-777 ANKLKNDN
+777 
-785 QSS
+785 

>member
-15 GATLVGVIA
+15 GATSVGVIA

-225 EVAAILRAT
+225 GVAAILRAT

-259 IKLLID
+259 IKMLID

-367 EISKGSDAK
+367 EISKGSDTK
-376 FGSDLLKQGLG
+376 FASDLLRGGLG
-387 FVTGATIGGISGGVV
+387 AIGGAATGAIGGAVV
-402 AKRTGQPVFKN
+402 AGRKN
-413 IMKNA
+413 LPMGRSV
-418 WQGGQKVS
+418 WEG
-426 GAAKKG
+426 AKKG
-432 GLGGLT
+432 LT
-438 GVISSG
+438 GGFSSARKGSFMEYGKNLISGASG
-444 FGTVADVKKGLG
+444 QAAREYFGLPKYADERKALRTKERAEVASDTYDALK
-456 YNADKDQEKL
+456 
-466 IDNLEEN
+466 
-473 VVPKAEQAKKAA
+473 
-485 SSSFADGSKIN
+485 SSFGYKDAPDAMTKATKLADAFRTKDIRFDPITN
-496 SILNEGR
+496 EKDKELN
-503 KVNGRTYGMGLEEDD
+503 KALMD
-518 KFKNAIIKN
+518 
-527 AAGLAADEVKH
+527 ADEA
-538 SDDEEYLK
+538 DLK
-546 YRRLVADAKITD
+546 DT
-558 AMASRSY
+558 
-565 ELAKEKYEH
+565 
-574 DESEYVG
+574 
-581 AKDKASYVI
+581 
-590 SLANDVARKEYG
+590 SLMMERGK
-602 QMDAASIQAEFTRQ
+602 
-616 LENYKNTARSSFQS
+616 
-630 SNRTSQIEL
+630 
-639 IVGAGVDRTQAE
+639 
-651 QMNETQLSSA
+651 
-661 YDVVLD
+661 VLD
-667 TISNNRTTAFNNGS
+667 TALAYRKLVDDGTISQEMADKLTMQAIRKYNKLAAHHHYKRAEGDLNGASGRAIQLEVSYDGKSATELQSIVTSKQLSNYQEILGMSVSGIPGIENMSVADIERTLRITISDDKREKINNIRNKSNTLRTTV
-681 ASDKVNLTV
+681 DK
-690 DLKTSN
+690 KEIS
-696 VSHEVAGA
+696 EFVA
-704 SERDLGIMFSELN
+704 DIDKFT
-717 EKNIIATFGNSL
+717 EKAV
-729 GNMAADSGKAA
+729 AAEGVSGKAEA
-740 GDVKTAEDVLDK
+740 LLGKANAAVDEEMKISSKSSEFIKRVQLGDK
-752 YLNSGKGKKA
+752 YR
-762 KDIDTAYKIAKGNFD
+762 DR
-777 ANKLKNDN
+777 
-785 QSS
+785 

>member
-15 GATLVGVIA
+15 GATSVGVIA

-225 EVAAILRAT
+225 GVAAILRAT

-259 IKLLID
+259 IKMLID

-387 FVTGATIGGISGGVV
+387 FVTGAAIGGISGGVV

-456 YNADKDQEKL
+456 YNVDKDQEKL
-466 IDNLEEN
+466 VEKLKEN
-473 VVPKAEQAKKAA
+473 VVPEAEALGGKV
-485 SSSFADGSKIN
+485 SSSFADGSKFN
-496 SILNEGR
+496 SILREGR
-503 KVNGRTYGMGLEEDD
+503 KVNGRTYGMGLEEDHTL
-518 KFKNAIIKN
+518 KNAIIKN
-527 AAGLAADEVKH
+527 ASSLAKDEVKH

-546 YRRLVADAKITD
+546 LRRLVADKDKTKAIV
-558 AMASRSY
+558 SRAY
-565 ELAKEKYEH
+565 ELASKKYEH
-574 DESEYVG
+574 DENEYIG

-590 SLANDVARKEYG
+590 SFANEVAKKEYG

-717 EKNIIATFGNSL
+717 DRKVEATFGNSL
-729 GNMAADSGKAA
+729 GNMASDSAKAESDA
-740 GDVKTAEDVLDK
+740 KSAKEGLDK

-762 KDIDTAYKIAKGNFD
+762 KDIDAAYETAKNEFEAD
-777 ANKLKNDN
+777 KLKR

>member
-15 GATLVGVIA
+15 GATSVGVIA

-225 EVAAILRAT
+225 GVAAILRAT

-387 FVTGATIGGISGGVV
+387 FVTGAAIGGISGGVV

-413 IMKNA
+413 VMKNA

-426 GAAKKG
+426 GATKK
-432 GLGGLT
+432 GGLT

-456 YNADKDQEKL
+456 YNVDKDQEKL

-762 KDIDTAYKIAKGNFD
+762 KDIDAAYKIAKGNFD

>member
-15 GATLVGVIA
+15 GATSVGVIA

-225 EVAAILRAT
+225 GVAAILRAT

-387 FVTGATIGGISGGVV
+387 FVTGAAIGGISGGVV

-426 GAAKKG
+426 GATKKG

-456 YNADKDQEKL
+456 YNVDKDQEKL
-466 IDNLEEN
+466 VKKLKEN
-473 VVPKAEQAKKAA
+473 VVPEAEALGGKV
-485 SSSFADGSKIN
+485 SSSFDDGSKFN
-496 SILNEGR
+496 SILREGR

-518 KFKNAIIKN
+518 TLKNAIIKN
-527 AAGLAADEVKH
+527 ASSLAKDEVKH

-546 YRRLVADAKITD
+546 LRRLVADKDKTKAIV
-558 AMASRSY
+558 SRAY
-565 ELAKEKYEH
+565 ELASKKYEH
-574 DESEYVG
+574 DENEYIG

-590 SLANDVARKEYG
+590 SFANEVAKKEYG

-681 ASDKVNLTV
+681 AADKVNLTV

-762 KDIDTAYKIAKGNFD
+762 KDIEAAYGTAKNEFEAD
-777 ANKLKNDN
+777 KLKR

>member
-15 GATLVGVIA
+15 GATSVGVIA

-225 EVAAILRAT
+225 GVAAILRAT

-259 IKLLID
+259 IKMLID

-367 EISKGSDAK
+367 EISKGSDTK
-376 FGSDLLKQGLG
+376 FASDLLRGGLG
-387 FVTGATIGGISGGVV
+387 AIGGAATGAIGGAVVAGRKNLPMGRSVWEGAKKGLTGGFSSARKGSFMDYGKNLISGASGQAAREYFGLAKEADERKALRTKERAEAASDTYDALKSSFVYKDAPDAMTKATKLADAFRTKGIRFDPVANAKDKELNKALLDADEADLKDASLMTERGKVLDTALAYRKLVDDGTISQDMADKLTMQAIRKYNKLAASKHYARAKGDLNDASARAIQLEVSYDGKSATELQSIVTSKQLSNYQEILGMSVSGISGIENMSV
-402 AKRTGQPVFKN
+402 ADIERTLRITISDDKREKINN
-413 IMKNA
+413 IRNKSNTLRTTVDKKEISEFVA
-418 WQGGQKVS
+418 DIDKFTEKAVAADGVS
-426 GAAKKG
+426 GKSEALLGKANAAVDEEMK
-432 GLGGLT
+432 
-438 GVISSG
+438 ISSKSSE
-444 FGTVADVKKGLG
+444 FIKRVQLG
-456 YNADKDQEKL
+456 D
-466 IDNLEEN
+466 
-473 VVPKAEQAKKAA
+473 
-485 SSSFADGSKIN
+485 
-496 SILNEGR
+496 
-503 KVNGRTYGMGLEEDD
+503 
-518 KFKNAIIKN
+518 
-527 AAGLAADEVKH
+527 
-538 SDDEEYLK
+538 K
-546 YRRLVADAKITD
+546 YRGR
-558 AMASRSY
+558 
-565 ELAKEKYEH
+565 
-574 DESEYVG
+574 
-581 AKDKASYVI
+581 
-590 SLANDVARKEYG
+590 
-602 QMDAASIQAEFTRQ
+602 
-616 LENYKNTARSSFQS
+616 
-630 SNRTSQIEL
+630 
-639 IVGAGVDRTQAE
+639 
-651 QMNETQLSSA
+651 
-661 YDVVLD
+661 
-667 TISNNRTTAFNNGS
+667 
-681 ASDKVNLTV
+681 
-690 DLKTSN
+690 
-696 VSHEVAGA
+696 
-704 SERDLGIMFSELN
+704 
-717 EKNIIATFGNSL
+717 
-729 GNMAADSGKAA
+729 
-740 GDVKTAEDVLDK
+740 
-752 YLNSGKGKKA
+752 
-762 KDIDTAYKIAKGNFD
+762 
-777 ANKLKNDN
+777 
-785 QSS
+785 

>member
-1 MLLDDFNLAALFGL
+1 MLLDDFNLAALIGL
-15 GATLVGVIA
+15 GATSVGVIA
-24 DMMRVIFFFLDSIVY
+24 DMMRLIFFFLDSIVY

-225 EVAAILRAT
+225 GVAAILRAT

-331 SSFFDEGNI
+331 SSFFDEGNM

-354 KTAPKF
+354 KTAPKL

-367 EISKGSDAK
+367 EISKDSDAK

-387 FVTGATIGGISGGVV
+387 FATGAAIGGISGGVV

-413 IMKNA
+413 VMKNA

-456 YNADKDQEKL
+456 YNVDKDQEKL

-485 SSSFADGSKIN
+485 SSSFADGRKIN

-581 AKDKASYVI
+581 AKNKASYVI
-590 SLANDVARKEYG
+590 SLANDVAKKEYG

-661 YDVVLD
+661 YEVVLD

-762 KDIDTAYKIAKGNFD
+762 KDIDAAYKIAKGNFD

>member
-15 GATLVGVIA
+15 GATSVGVIA

-39 SLIPVVYR
+39 SLIPVVCR

-219 LATKIA
+219 LDTKIA
-225 EVAAILRAT
+225 GVAAILRAT

-259 IKLLID
+259 IKMLID

-367 EISKGSDAK
+367 EISKGSDTK
-376 FGSDLLKQGLG
+376 FASDLLKQGLG
-387 FVTGATIGGISGGVV
+387 FVSGAAIGGISGGVV

-413 IMKNA
+413 VMKNA

-456 YNADKDQEKL
+456 YNVDKDQEKL
-466 IDNLEEN
+466 VEKLKEN
-473 VVPKAEQAKKAA
+473 VVPEAEALGGKV
-485 SSSFADGSKIN
+485 SSSFADGSKFN
-496 SILNEGR
+496 SILREGR
-503 KVNGRTYGMGLEEDD
+503 KVNGRTYGMGLEEDHTL
-518 KFKNAIIKN
+518 KNDIIKN
-527 AAGLAADEVKH
+527 ASSLAKDEVKH

-546 YRRLVADAKITD
+546 LRRLVADKDKTKAIVLR
-558 AMASRSY
+558 AY
-565 ELAKEKYEH
+565 ELAKDKYEH
-574 DESEYVG
+574 DENEYIG

-590 SLANDVARKEYG
+590 SFANEVAKKEYG
-602 QMDAASIQAEFTRQ
+602 QMDEASIQAEFTRQ

-690 DLKTSN
+690 DLN
-696 VSHEVAGA
+696 ARNISHEVASA

-717 EKNIIATFGNSL
+717 DRKVEATFGNSL
-729 GNMAADSGKAA
+729 GNMASDSAKAESDA
-740 GDVKTAEDVLDK
+740 KSAKEGLDK

-762 KDIDTAYKIAKGNFD
+762 KDIEAAYGTAKNEFEAD
-777 ANKLKNDN
+777 KLKR

>member
-1 MLLDDFNLAALFGL
+1 M
-15 GATLVGVIA
+15 
-24 DMMRVIFFFLDSIVY
+24 Y

-225 EVAAILRAT
+225 GVAAILRAT

-367 EISKGSDAK
+367 EISKGSDTK
-376 FGSDLLKQGLG
+376 FASDLLRGGLG
-387 FVTGATIGGISGGVV
+387 AIGGAATGAIGGAVVAGRKNLPMGRSVWEGAKKGLTGGFSSARKGSFIDYGKNIISGASGQAAREYFGLAKEADERKALRTKERAEAASDTYDALKSSFGYKDAPDAMTKATKLADAFRMKGIRFDPVANAKDKELNKALLDADEADLKDASLMTERGKVLDTALAYRKLVDDGTISQDMADKLTMQAIRKYNKLAASKHYARAKGDLNDASARAIQLEVSYDGKSATELQSIVTSKQLSNYQEILGMSVSGISGIENMSV
-402 AKRTGQPVFKN
+402 ADIERTLRITISDDKREKINN
-413 IMKNA
+413 IRNKSNTLRTTVDKKEISEFVA
-418 WQGGQKVS
+418 DIDKFTEKAVAADGVS
-426 GAAKKG
+426 GKSEALLGKANAAVDEEMK
-432 GLGGLT
+432 
-438 GVISSG
+438 ISSKSSE
-444 FGTVADVKKGLG
+444 FIKRVQLG
-456 YNADKDQEKL
+456 D
-466 IDNLEEN
+466 
-473 VVPKAEQAKKAA
+473 
-485 SSSFADGSKIN
+485 
-496 SILNEGR
+496 
-503 KVNGRTYGMGLEEDD
+503 
-518 KFKNAIIKN
+518 
-527 AAGLAADEVKH
+527 
-538 SDDEEYLK
+538 K
-546 YRRLVADAKITD
+546 YRGR
-558 AMASRSY
+558 
-565 ELAKEKYEH
+565 
-574 DESEYVG
+574 
-581 AKDKASYVI
+581 
-590 SLANDVARKEYG
+590 
-602 QMDAASIQAEFTRQ
+602 
-616 LENYKNTARSSFQS
+616 
-630 SNRTSQIEL
+630 
-639 IVGAGVDRTQAE
+639 
-651 QMNETQLSSA
+651 
-661 YDVVLD
+661 
-667 TISNNRTTAFNNGS
+667 
-681 ASDKVNLTV
+681 
-690 DLKTSN
+690 
-696 VSHEVAGA
+696 
-704 SERDLGIMFSELN
+704 
-717 EKNIIATFGNSL
+717 
-729 GNMAADSGKAA
+729 
-740 GDVKTAEDVLDK
+740 
-752 YLNSGKGKKA
+752 
-762 KDIDTAYKIAKGNFD
+762 
-777 ANKLKNDN
+777 
-785 QSS
+785 

>member
-1 MLLDDFNLAALFGL
+1 MLLDDFNLAALIGL
-15 GATLVGVIA
+15 GATSVGVIA
-24 DMMRVIFFFLDSIVY
+24 DMMRLIFFFLDSIVY

-225 EVAAILRAT
+225 GVAAILRAT

-259 IKLLID
+259 IKMLID

-325 LKQISV
+325 LKQISD

-367 EISKGSDAK
+367 EISKGSDTK
-376 FGSDLLKQGLG
+376 FASDLLKQGLG
-387 FVTGATIGGISGGVV
+387 FVTGAAIGGISGGVV

-426 GAAKKG
+426 GATKKG

-456 YNADKDQEKL
+456 YNVDKDQEKL
-466 IDNLEEN
+466 IANLEEN

-485 SSSFADGSKIN
+485 SSSFADGSKFN
-496 SILNEGR
+496 SILREGR

-518 KFKNAIIKN
+518 EFKSAIIKN

-538 SDDEEYLK
+538 SDDEKYLK

-565 ELAKEKYEH
+565 ELAKDQYKEEAKK
-574 DESEYVG
+574 YVG
-581 AKDKASYVI
+581 AENKVSYVI
-590 SLANDVARKEYG
+590 SLANDVAKKEYG

-616 LENYKNTARSSFQS
+616 LENYKNTARTSFNAS
-630 SNRTSQIEL
+630 DTTSKINMLVDAGINRTR
-639 IVGAGVDRTQAE
+639 VE

-661 YDVVLD
+661 YEMVLD
-667 TISNNRTTAFNNGS
+667 TVANNRKIAFNNGS

-717 EKNIIATFGNSL
+717 DRNIVATFGNSL

-762 KDIDTAYKIAKGNFD
+762 KDIDAAYKIAKGNFD

>member
-15 GATLVGVIA
+15 GATSVGVIA

-225 EVAAILRAT
+225 GVAAILRAT

-259 IKLLID
+259 IKMLID

-387 FVTGATIGGISGGVV
+387 FVTGAAIGGISGGVV

-413 IMKNA
+413 VMKNA

-426 GAAKKG
+426 GATKK
-432 GLGGLT
+432 GGLT

-456 YNADKDQEKL
+456 YNVDKDQEKL

-762 KDIDTAYKIAKGNFD
+762 KDIDAAYKIAKGNFD

>member
-15 GATLVGVIA
+15 GATSVGIIA

-70 AKETVYSF
+70 AKETVYSL

-225 EVAAILRAT
+225 GVAAILRAT

-367 EISKGSDAK
+367 EISKGSDTK
-376 FGSDLLKQGLG
+376 FASDLLRGGLG
-387 FVTGATIGGISGGVV
+387 AIGGAATGAIGGAVVAGRKNLPMGRSVWECAKKGLTGGFSSARKGSFMDYGKNLISGASGQAAREYFGLAKEADERKALRTKERAEAASDTYDALKSSFGYKDAPDAMTKATKLADAFRTKGIRFDPVANAKDKELNKALLDADEADLKDASLMTERGKVLDTALAYRKLVDDGTISQDMADKLTMQAIRKYNKLAASKHYARAKGDLNDASARAIQLEVSYDGKSATELQSIVTSKQLSNYQEILGMSVSGISGIENMSV
-402 AKRTGQPVFKN
+402 ADIERTLRITISDDKREKINN
-413 IMKNA
+413 IRNKSNTLRTTVDKKEISEFVA
-418 WQGGQKVS
+418 DIDKFTEKAVAADGVS
-426 GAAKKG
+426 GKSEALLGKANAAVDEEMK
-432 GLGGLT
+432 
-438 GVISSG
+438 ISSKSSE
-444 FGTVADVKKGLG
+444 FIKRVQLG
-456 YNADKDQEKL
+456 D
-466 IDNLEEN
+466 
-473 VVPKAEQAKKAA
+473 
-485 SSSFADGSKIN
+485 
-496 SILNEGR
+496 
-503 KVNGRTYGMGLEEDD
+503 
-518 KFKNAIIKN
+518 
-527 AAGLAADEVKH
+527 
-538 SDDEEYLK
+538 K
-546 YRRLVADAKITD
+546 YRGR
-558 AMASRSY
+558 
-565 ELAKEKYEH
+565 
-574 DESEYVG
+574 
-581 AKDKASYVI
+581 
-590 SLANDVARKEYG
+590 
-602 QMDAASIQAEFTRQ
+602 
-616 LENYKNTARSSFQS
+616 
-630 SNRTSQIEL
+630 
-639 IVGAGVDRTQAE
+639 
-651 QMNETQLSSA
+651 
-661 YDVVLD
+661 
-667 TISNNRTTAFNNGS
+667 
-681 ASDKVNLTV
+681 
-690 DLKTSN
+690 
-696 VSHEVAGA
+696 
-704 SERDLGIMFSELN
+704 
-717 EKNIIATFGNSL
+717 
-729 GNMAADSGKAA
+729 
-740 GDVKTAEDVLDK
+740 
-752 YLNSGKGKKA
+752 
-762 KDIDTAYKIAKGNFD
+762 
-777 ANKLKNDN
+777 
-785 QSS
+785 

>member
-15 GATLVGVIA
+15 GATSFGDIA

-225 EVAAILRAT
+225 GVAAILRAT

-387 FVTGATIGGISGGVV
+387 FVTGAAIGGISGGVV

-413 IMKNA
+413 VMKNA

-426 GAAKKG
+426 GATKK
-432 GLGGLT
+432 GGLT

-456 YNADKDQEKL
+456 YNVDKDQEKL

>member
-1 MLLDDFNLAALFGL
+1 MLLDDFNLAALIGL
-15 GATLVGVIA
+15 GATSVGVIA
-24 DMMRVIFFFLDSIVY
+24 DMMRLIFFFLDSIVY

-191 FESGNPTIWPLPVLA
+191 FESENPTIWPLPVLA

-225 EVAAILRAT
+225 GVAAILRAT

-367 EISKGSDAK
+367 EISKGSDTK
-376 FGSDLLKQGLG
+376 FASDLLRGGLG
-387 FVTGATIGGISGGVV
+387 AIGGAATGAIGGAVVAGRKNLPMGRSVWEGAKKGLTGGFSSARKGSFMDYGKNLISGASGQAAREYFGLAKEADERKALRTKERAEAASDTYDALKSSFGYKDAPDAMTKATKLADAFRTKGIRFDPVANAKDKELNKALLDADEADLKDASLMTERGKVLDTALAYRKLVDDGTISQDMADKLTMQAIRKYNKLAASKHYARAKGDLNDASARAIQLEVSYDGKSSTELQSIVTSKQLSNYQEILGMSVSGISGIENMSV
-402 AKRTGQPVFKN
+402 ADIERTLRITISDDKREKINN
-413 IMKNA
+413 IRNKSNTLRTTVDKKEISEFVA
-418 WQGGQKVS
+418 DIDKFTEKAVAADGVS
-426 GAAKKG
+426 GKSEALLGKANAAVDEEMK
-432 GLGGLT
+432 
-438 GVISSG
+438 ISSKSSE
-444 FGTVADVKKGLG
+444 FIKRVQLG
-456 YNADKDQEKL
+456 D
-466 IDNLEEN
+466 
-473 VVPKAEQAKKAA
+473 
-485 SSSFADGSKIN
+485 
-496 SILNEGR
+496 
-503 KVNGRTYGMGLEEDD
+503 
-518 KFKNAIIKN
+518 
-527 AAGLAADEVKH
+527 
-538 SDDEEYLK
+538 K
-546 YRRLVADAKITD
+546 YRGR
-558 AMASRSY
+558 
-565 ELAKEKYEH
+565 
-574 DESEYVG
+574 
-581 AKDKASYVI
+581 
-590 SLANDVARKEYG
+590 
-602 QMDAASIQAEFTRQ
+602 
-616 LENYKNTARSSFQS
+616 
-630 SNRTSQIEL
+630 
-639 IVGAGVDRTQAE
+639 
-651 QMNETQLSSA
+651 
-661 YDVVLD
+661 
-667 TISNNRTTAFNNGS
+667 
-681 ASDKVNLTV
+681 
-690 DLKTSN
+690 
-696 VSHEVAGA
+696 
-704 SERDLGIMFSELN
+704 
-717 EKNIIATFGNSL
+717 
-729 GNMAADSGKAA
+729 
-740 GDVKTAEDVLDK
+740 
-752 YLNSGKGKKA
+752 
-762 KDIDTAYKIAKGNFD
+762 
-777 ANKLKNDN
+777 
-785 QSS
+785 

>member
-15 GATLVGVIA
+15 GATSVGVIA

-219 LATKIA
+219 LATEIA
-225 EVAAILRAT
+225 GVAAILRAT

-367 EISKGSDAK
+367 EISKGSDTK
-376 FGSDLLKQGLG
+376 FASDLLRGGLG
-387 FVTGATIGGISGGVV
+387 AIGGAATGAIGGAVVAGRKNLPMGRSVWEGAKKGLTGGFSSARKGSFIDYGKTIISGASGQAAREYFGLAKEADERKALRTKERAEAASDTYDALKSSFGYKDAPDAMTKATKLADAFRMKGIRFDPVANAKDKELNKALLDADEADLKDASLMTERGKVLDTALAYRKLVDDGTISQDMADKLTMQAIRKYNKLAASKHYARAKGDLNDASARAIQLEVSYDGKSATELQSIVTSKQLSNYQEILGMSVSGISGIENMSV
-402 AKRTGQPVFKN
+402 ADIERTLRITISDDKREKINN
-413 IMKNA
+413 IRNKSNTLRTTVDKKEISEFVA
-418 WQGGQKVS
+418 DIDKFTEKAVAADGVS
-426 GAAKKG
+426 GKSEALLGKANAAVDEEMK
-432 GLGGLT
+432 
-438 GVISSG
+438 ISSKSSE
-444 FGTVADVKKGLG
+444 FIKRVQLG
-456 YNADKDQEKL
+456 D
-466 IDNLEEN
+466 
-473 VVPKAEQAKKAA
+473 
-485 SSSFADGSKIN
+485 
-496 SILNEGR
+496 
-503 KVNGRTYGMGLEEDD
+503 
-518 KFKNAIIKN
+518 
-527 AAGLAADEVKH
+527 
-538 SDDEEYLK
+538 K
-546 YRRLVADAKITD
+546 YRGR
-558 AMASRSY
+558 
-565 ELAKEKYEH
+565 
-574 DESEYVG
+574 
-581 AKDKASYVI
+581 
-590 SLANDVARKEYG
+590 
-602 QMDAASIQAEFTRQ
+602 
-616 LENYKNTARSSFQS
+616 
-630 SNRTSQIEL
+630 
-639 IVGAGVDRTQAE
+639 
-651 QMNETQLSSA
+651 
-661 YDVVLD
+661 
-667 TISNNRTTAFNNGS
+667 
-681 ASDKVNLTV
+681 
-690 DLKTSN
+690 
-696 VSHEVAGA
+696 
-704 SERDLGIMFSELN
+704 
-717 EKNIIATFGNSL
+717 
-729 GNMAADSGKAA
+729 
-740 GDVKTAEDVLDK
+740 
-752 YLNSGKGKKA
+752 
-762 KDIDTAYKIAKGNFD
+762 
-777 ANKLKNDN
+777 
-785 QSS
+785 

>member
-15 GATLVGVIA
+15 GATSVGVI

-142 KIIERAVGGDIY
+142 KIIERTVGGDIY

-225 EVAAILRAT
+225 GVAAILRAT

-387 FVTGATIGGISGGVV
+387 FVTGAAIGGISGGVV

-413 IMKNA
+413 VMKNA

-426 GAAKKG
+426 GATKKG

-456 YNADKDQEKL
+456 YNVDKDQEKL

>member
-15 GATLVGVIA
+15 GATSVGIIA

-214 GILGG
+214 GILGE

-225 EVAAILRAT
+225 GVAAILRAT

-259 IKLLID
+259 IKMLID

-367 EISKGSDAK
+367 EISKGSDTK
-376 FGSDLLKQGLG
+376 FASDLLRGGLG
-387 FVTGATIGGISGGVV
+387 AIGGAATGAIGGAVVAGRKNLPMGRSVWEGAKKGLTGGFSSARKGSFMDYGKNLILGASGQAAREYFGLAKEADERKALRTKERAEAASDTYDALKSSFGYKDAPDAMTKATKLADAFRTKGIRFDPVANAKEKELNKALLDADEADLKDASLMTERGKVLDTALAYRKLVDDGTISQDMADKLTMQAIRKYNKLAASKHYARAKGDLNDASARAIQLEVSYDGKSSTELQSIVTSKQLSNYQEILGMSVSGISGIENMSV
-402 AKRTGQPVFKN
+402 ADIERTLRITISDDKREKINN
-413 IMKNA
+413 IRNKSNTLRTTVDKKEISEFVA
-418 WQGGQKVS
+418 DIDKFTEKAVAADGVS
-426 GAAKKG
+426 GKSEALLGKANAAVDEEMK
-432 GLGGLT
+432 
-438 GVISSG
+438 ISSKSSE
-444 FGTVADVKKGLG
+444 FIKRVQLG
-456 YNADKDQEKL
+456 D
-466 IDNLEEN
+466 
-473 VVPKAEQAKKAA
+473 
-485 SSSFADGSKIN
+485 
-496 SILNEGR
+496 
-503 KVNGRTYGMGLEEDD
+503 
-518 KFKNAIIKN
+518 
-527 AAGLAADEVKH
+527 
-538 SDDEEYLK
+538 K
-546 YRRLVADAKITD
+546 YRGR
-558 AMASRSY
+558 
-565 ELAKEKYEH
+565 
-574 DESEYVG
+574 
-581 AKDKASYVI
+581 
-590 SLANDVARKEYG
+590 
-602 QMDAASIQAEFTRQ
+602 
-616 LENYKNTARSSFQS
+616 
-630 SNRTSQIEL
+630 
-639 IVGAGVDRTQAE
+639 
-651 QMNETQLSSA
+651 
-661 YDVVLD
+661 
-667 TISNNRTTAFNNGS
+667 
-681 ASDKVNLTV
+681 
-690 DLKTSN
+690 
-696 VSHEVAGA
+696 
-704 SERDLGIMFSELN
+704 
-717 EKNIIATFGNSL
+717 
-729 GNMAADSGKAA
+729 
-740 GDVKTAEDVLDK
+740 
-752 YLNSGKGKKA
+752 
-762 KDIDTAYKIAKGNFD
+762 
-777 ANKLKNDN
+777 
-785 QSS
+785 

>member
-15 GATLVGVIA
+15 GATSVGVIA

-225 EVAAILRAT
+225 GVAAILRAT

-259 IKLLID
+259 IKMLID

-367 EISKGSDAK
+367 EISKGSDTK
-376 FGSDLLKQGLG
+376 FASDLLRGGLG
-387 FVTGATIGGISGGVV
+387 AIGGAATGAIGGAVVAGRKNLPMGRSVWEGAKKGLTGGFSSARKGSFMDYGKILISGASGQAAREYFGLAKEADERKALRTKERAEAASDTYDALKSSFGYKDAPDAMTKATKLADAFRTKDIRFDPVANAKDKELNKALLDADEADLKDASLMTERGKVLDTALAYRKLVDDGTISQDMADKLTMQAIRKYNKLAASKHYARAKGDLNDASARAIQLEVSYDGKSATELQSIVTSKQLSNYQEILGMSVSGISGIENMSV
-402 AKRTGQPVFKN
+402 ADIERTLRITISDDKREKINN
-413 IMKNA
+413 IRNKSNTLRTTVDKKEISEFVA
-418 WQGGQKVS
+418 DIDKFTEKAVAADGVS
-426 GAAKKG
+426 GKSEALLGKANAAVDEEMK
-432 GLGGLT
+432 
-438 GVISSG
+438 ISSKSSE
-444 FGTVADVKKGLG
+444 FIKRVQLG
-456 YNADKDQEKL
+456 D
-466 IDNLEEN
+466 
-473 VVPKAEQAKKAA
+473 
-485 SSSFADGSKIN
+485 
-496 SILNEGR
+496 
-503 KVNGRTYGMGLEEDD
+503 
-518 KFKNAIIKN
+518 
-527 AAGLAADEVKH
+527 
-538 SDDEEYLK
+538 K
-546 YRRLVADAKITD
+546 YRGR
-558 AMASRSY
+558 
-565 ELAKEKYEH
+565 
-574 DESEYVG
+574 
-581 AKDKASYVI
+581 
-590 SLANDVARKEYG
+590 
-602 QMDAASIQAEFTRQ
+602 
-616 LENYKNTARSSFQS
+616 
-630 SNRTSQIEL
+630 
-639 IVGAGVDRTQAE
+639 
-651 QMNETQLSSA
+651 
-661 YDVVLD
+661 
-667 TISNNRTTAFNNGS
+667 
-681 ASDKVNLTV
+681 
-690 DLKTSN
+690 
-696 VSHEVAGA
+696 
-704 SERDLGIMFSELN
+704 
-717 EKNIIATFGNSL
+717 
-729 GNMAADSGKAA
+729 
-740 GDVKTAEDVLDK
+740 
-752 YLNSGKGKKA
+752 
-762 KDIDTAYKIAKGNFD
+762 
-777 ANKLKNDN
+777 
-785 QSS
+785 

>member
-1 MLLDDFNLAALFGL
+1 MLLDDFNLAALIGL
-15 GATLVGVIA
+15 GATSVGVIA
-24 DMMRVIFFFLDSIVY
+24 DMMRLIFFFLDSIVY

-225 EVAAILRAT
+225 GVAAILRAT

-331 SSFFDEGNI
+331 SLFFDEGNI

-367 EISKGSDAK
+367 EISKGSDTK
-376 FGSDLLKQGLG
+376 FASDLLRGGLG
-387 FVTGATIGGISGGVV
+387 AIGGAATGAIGGAVVAGRKNLPMGRSVWEGAKKGLTGGFSSARKGSFMDYGKNLISGASGQAAREYFGLAKEADERKALRTKERAEAASDTYDALKSSFGYKDAPDAMTKATKLADAFRTKGIRFDPVANAKDKELNKALLDADEADLKDASLMTERGKVLDTALAYRKLVDDGTISQDMADKLTMQAIRKYNKLAASKHYARAKGDLNDASARAIQLEVSYDGKSSTELQSIVTSKQLSNYQEILGMSVSGISGIENMSV
-402 AKRTGQPVFKN
+402 ADIERTLRITISDDKREKINN
-413 IMKNA
+413 IRNKSNTLRTTVDKKEISEFVA
-418 WQGGQKVS
+418 DIDKFTEKAVAADGVS
-426 GAAKKG
+426 GKSEALLGKANAAVDEEMK
-432 GLGGLT
+432 
-438 GVISSG
+438 ISSKSSE
-444 FGTVADVKKGLG
+444 FIKRVQLG
-456 YNADKDQEKL
+456 D
-466 IDNLEEN
+466 
-473 VVPKAEQAKKAA
+473 
-485 SSSFADGSKIN
+485 
-496 SILNEGR
+496 
-503 KVNGRTYGMGLEEDD
+503 
-518 KFKNAIIKN
+518 
-527 AAGLAADEVKH
+527 
-538 SDDEEYLK
+538 K
-546 YRRLVADAKITD
+546 YRGR
-558 AMASRSY
+558 
-565 ELAKEKYEH
+565 
-574 DESEYVG
+574 
-581 AKDKASYVI
+581 
-590 SLANDVARKEYG
+590 
-602 QMDAASIQAEFTRQ
+602 
-616 LENYKNTARSSFQS
+616 
-630 SNRTSQIEL
+630 
-639 IVGAGVDRTQAE
+639 
-651 QMNETQLSSA
+651 
-661 YDVVLD
+661 
-667 TISNNRTTAFNNGS
+667 
-681 ASDKVNLTV
+681 
-690 DLKTSN
+690 
-696 VSHEVAGA
+696 
-704 SERDLGIMFSELN
+704 
-717 EKNIIATFGNSL
+717 
-729 GNMAADSGKAA
+729 
-740 GDVKTAEDVLDK
+740 
-752 YLNSGKGKKA
+752 
-762 KDIDTAYKIAKGNFD
+762 
-777 ANKLKNDN
+777 
-785 QSS
+785 

>member
-15 GATLVGVIA
+15 GATSVGIIA

-225 EVAAILRAT
+225 GVAAILRAT

-259 IKLLID
+259 IKMLID

-367 EISKGSDAK
+367 EISKGSDTK
-376 FGSDLLKQGLG
+376 FASDLLRGGLG
-387 FVTGATIGGISGGVV
+387 AIGGAATGAIGGAVVAGRKNLPMGRSVWEGAKKGLTGGFSSARKGSFMDYGKNLISGASGQAAREYFGLAKEADERKALRTKERAEAASYTYDALKSSFGYKDAPDAMTKATKLADAFRTKGIRFDPVANAKDKELNKALLDADEADLKDASLMTERGKVLDTALAYRKLVDDGTISQDMADKLTMQAIRKYNKLAASKHYARAKGDLNDASARAIQLEVSYDGKSSTELQSIVTSKQLSNYQEILGMSVSGISGIENMSV
-402 AKRTGQPVFKN
+402 ADIERTLRITISDDKREKINN
-413 IMKNA
+413 IRNKSNTLRTTVDKKEISEFVA
-418 WQGGQKVS
+418 DIDKFTEKAVAADGVS
-426 GAAKKG
+426 GKSEALLGKANAAVDEEMK
-432 GLGGLT
+432 
-438 GVISSG
+438 ISSKSSE
-444 FGTVADVKKGLG
+444 FIKRVQLG
-456 YNADKDQEKL
+456 D
-466 IDNLEEN
+466 
-473 VVPKAEQAKKAA
+473 
-485 SSSFADGSKIN
+485 
-496 SILNEGR
+496 
-503 KVNGRTYGMGLEEDD
+503 
-518 KFKNAIIKN
+518 
-527 AAGLAADEVKH
+527 
-538 SDDEEYLK
+538 K
-546 YRRLVADAKITD
+546 YRGR
-558 AMASRSY
+558 
-565 ELAKEKYEH
+565 
-574 DESEYVG
+574 
-581 AKDKASYVI
+581 
-590 SLANDVARKEYG
+590 
-602 QMDAASIQAEFTRQ
+602 
-616 LENYKNTARSSFQS
+616 
-630 SNRTSQIEL
+630 
-639 IVGAGVDRTQAE
+639 
-651 QMNETQLSSA
+651 
-661 YDVVLD
+661 
-667 TISNNRTTAFNNGS
+667 
-681 ASDKVNLTV
+681 
-690 DLKTSN
+690 
-696 VSHEVAGA
+696 
-704 SERDLGIMFSELN
+704 
-717 EKNIIATFGNSL
+717 
-729 GNMAADSGKAA
+729 
-740 GDVKTAEDVLDK
+740 
-752 YLNSGKGKKA
+752 
-762 KDIDTAYKIAKGNFD
+762 
-777 ANKLKNDN
+777 
-785 QSS
+785 

>member
-15 GATLVGVIA
+15 GATSVGVIA

-219 LATKIA
+219 LATEIA
-225 EVAAILRAT
+225 GVAAILRAT

-259 IKLLID
+259 IKMLID

-340 LTRLFFILALVAFM
+340 LTKLFFILALVAFM

-367 EISKGSDAK
+367 EISKGSDTK
-376 FGSDLLKQGLG
+376 FASDLLRGGLG
-387 FVTGATIGGISGGVV
+387 AIGGAATGAIGGAVVAGRKNLPMGRSVWEGAKKGLTGGFSSARKGSFMDYGKNLISGASGQAAREYFGLAKEADERKALRTKERAEAASDTYDALKSSFGYKDAPDAMTKATKLADAFRTKGIRFDPVANAKDKELNKALLDADEADLKDASLMTERGKVLDTALAYRKLVDDGTISQDMADKLTMQAIRKYNKLAASKHYARAKGDLNDASARAIQLEVSYDGKSATELQSIVTSKQLSNYQEILGMSVSGISGIENMSV
-402 AKRTGQPVFKN
+402 ADIERTLRITISDDKREKINN
-413 IMKNA
+413 IRNKSNTLRTTVDKKEISEFVA
-418 WQGGQKVS
+418 DIDKFTEKAVAADGVS
-426 GAAKKG
+426 GKSEALLGKANAAVDEEMK
-432 GLGGLT
+432 
-438 GVISSG
+438 ISSKSSE
-444 FGTVADVKKGLG
+444 FIKRVQLG
-456 YNADKDQEKL
+456 D
-466 IDNLEEN
+466 
-473 VVPKAEQAKKAA
+473 
-485 SSSFADGSKIN
+485 
-496 SILNEGR
+496 
-503 KVNGRTYGMGLEEDD
+503 
-518 KFKNAIIKN
+518 
-527 AAGLAADEVKH
+527 
-538 SDDEEYLK
+538 K
-546 YRRLVADAKITD
+546 YRGR
-558 AMASRSY
+558 
-565 ELAKEKYEH
+565 
-574 DESEYVG
+574 
-581 AKDKASYVI
+581 
-590 SLANDVARKEYG
+590 
-602 QMDAASIQAEFTRQ
+602 
-616 LENYKNTARSSFQS
+616 
-630 SNRTSQIEL
+630 
-639 IVGAGVDRTQAE
+639 
-651 QMNETQLSSA
+651 
-661 YDVVLD
+661 
-667 TISNNRTTAFNNGS
+667 
-681 ASDKVNLTV
+681 
-690 DLKTSN
+690 
-696 VSHEVAGA
+696 
-704 SERDLGIMFSELN
+704 
-717 EKNIIATFGNSL
+717 
-729 GNMAADSGKAA
+729 
-740 GDVKTAEDVLDK
+740 
-752 YLNSGKGKKA
+752 
-762 KDIDTAYKIAKGNFD
+762 
-777 ANKLKNDN
+777 
-785 QSS
+785 